1 VRDAALAF
9 ALTVTTDGRG
19 DYLLQAIDSLRVSL
33 DPWPEWRVVVD
44 DSGDSAYGI
53 MLHRRYEPDFTI
65 CPHSSR
71 RGLAAAVRLAW
82 TLALA
87 TPARYVFHAEDDFI
101 YREPVDLAGMARL
114 LDENPHLAQVVLKR
128 QPWGE
133 QEIAAGGQIEVA
145 PDEYVDREGF
155 VEHRRLFSFN
165 PSLIRREAIEL
176 ALAEPGD
183 GLERGIT
190 DTLLA
195 HGYSFAYYGA
205 RNDGPRCEHIGVRR
219 SEGHRW

>member
-1 VRDAALAF
+1 MSF

-33 DPWPEWRVVVD
+33 DPWPEWRCMVD
-44 DSGDSAYGI
+44 DSGDPAYAA
-53 MLHRRYEPDFTI
+53 MLRRCHRDFLIRAHTGR
-65 CPHSSR
+65 H
-71 RGLAAAVRLAW
+71 GLAAAVRSAWLLAF
-82 TLALA
+82 AGRS
-87 TPARYVFHAEDDFI
+87 RYIFHAEDDFI

-133 QEIAAGGQIEVA
+133 DEIAAGGQIEVA
-145 PDEYVDREGF
+145 PSEYTDREGF
-155 VEHRRLFSFN
+155 VEHRRLFSLN

-190 DTLLA
+190 DTLLE
-195 HGYSFAYYGA
+195 HGYSFAYWGA
-205 RNDGPRCEHIGVRR
+205 RKDAPRCEHIGVRR
-219 SEGHRW
+219 SEGYRW

>member
-1 VRDAALAF
+1 MSF

-33 DPWPEWRVVVD
+33 DPWPSGRCMVD
-44 DSGDSAYGI
+44 DSGDQDYTD
-53 MLHRRYEPDFTI
+53 MLRERYEPDFTI

-82 TLALA
+82 MQALA
-87 TPARYVFHAEDDFI
+87 TPARYVFHAEDDFT
-101 YREPVDLAGMARL
+101 YREPVDLARMARL

-133 QEIAAGGQIEVA
+133 DEIAAGGQIEVA
-145 PDEYVDREGF
+145 PDEYTARDGF
-155 VEHRRLFSFN
+155 VEHRRLFSLN

-205 RNDGPRCEHIGVRR
+205 RKDPPRCEHIGVRR
-219 SEGHRW
+219 AAGYRW